1 MEKERI
7 VEKAWRAIWQ
17 SGTIFILAA
26 VVGLLMN
33 EARSGTLPMVGAW
46 SPEARLTTESGESLV
61 ISLEEARELCSK
73 KEAVFL
79 DARSTQDY
87 AHGHIRCALNIPWQ
101 SFEEHI
107 ERVWGEIP
115 EDAWIVTYCDGED
128 CSLSE
133 DLAKEL
139 IAMGYE
145 KVKVL
150 VNGWT
155 RWLEAG
161 LPTEVGKNDGIQR
174 EASYGGAGNG

>member
-1 MEKERI
+1 M
-7 VEKAWRAIWQ
+7 
-17 SGTIFILAA
+17 
-26 VVGLLMN
+26 
-33 EARSGTLPMVGAW
+33 
-46 SPEARLTTESGESLV
+46 
-61 ISLEEARELCSK
+61 CSK
-73 KEAVFL
+73 KQAVFL
-79 DARSTQDY
+79 DARSSHDY
-87 AHGHIRCALNIPWQ
+87 AQGHIRCALNIPWQ
-101 SFEEHI
+101 SFEEYI
-107 ERVWGEIP
+107 ERVWGELP

-139 IAMGYE
+139 IAMGHE

-161 LPTEVGKNDGIQR
+161 LPTEMGKNAGIQR

>member
-1 MEKERI
+1 MRTDRMA
-7 VEKAWRAIWQ
+7 EKAWRAIRQ
-17 SGTIFILAA
+17 SGTILVLAA
-26 VVGLLMN
+26 AAGLLMN
-33 EARSGTLPMVGAW
+33 QARSDTLPLVGAW
-46 SPEARLTTESGESLV
+46 SPDARLTTASGESLV
-61 ISLEEARELCSK
+61 ISLKEARALCSN

-79 DARSTQDY
+79 DARSSQDY
-87 AHGHIRCALNIPWQ
+87 ARGHIRCALNLPWQ
-101 SFEEHI
+101 SFEEYI
-107 ERVWGEIP
+107 GRVWEEIP
-115 EDAWIVTYCDGED
+115 DDAWIVIYCDGED

-155 RWLEAG
+155 RWLKAG